1 MSDLPKLRVGRP
13 AIHKLPEYIAERMR
27 ALGYEPSYQAL
38 SNITN
43 LPWTTLFGNL
53 SGLRAMR
60 VGTAW
65 KIAQVL
71 EVTVD
76 ELLENVKPLL
86 R

>member
-13 AIHKLPEYIAERMR
+13 ATQKLPEYIAERMK
-27 ALGYEPSYQAL
+27 ALGYEPTYQAL

-65 KIAQVL
+65 RIAQVL
-71 EVTVD
+71 EVTIDDLV
-76 ELLENVKPLL
+76 ENVEVLL
-86 R
+86 I